1 MEALV
6 LMYHQIV
13 PDGASENWVPA
24 SLADPRY
31 GVSRLEFAR
40 QMAHLRQEGYRILAL
55 DELLAPGR
63 LSSDGFSAASSGVS
77 SGATSD
83 ATLDAT
89 SDERPTLVVT
99 FDDGYET
106 DLTLALPILSRLGIP
121 ATFFVATGH
130 IGSPGMLTETM
141 AAELVARPLFRI
153 GGHGESH
160 RFLSDMPEAECRW
173 ELARSL
179 DRVREISG
187 QKSAAMSA
195 PGGRTSHRVADL
207 ARQAGFSALATSRPG
222 LYRERADPFSI
233 PRLPIPRSHS
243 LRDFAALLD
252 PRSLVH
258 RKERWVRQAK
268 QAARSVLSTLSPAK
282 GG

>member
-13 PDGASENWVPA
+13 PDGASEGWVPA
-24 SLADPRY
+24 PLADPRY
-31 GVSRLEFAR
+31 GVTRLEFAR

-55 DELLAPGR
+55 DDLLAPSHPHSGD
-63 LSSDGFSAASSGVS
+63 SSHASSGAS
-77 SGATSD
+77 SEATSD
-83 ATLDAT
+83 VT

-106 DLTLALPILSRLGIP
+106 DLTQALPILSRLGIP

-141 AAELVARPLFRI
+141 AAELVARPLYRI

-160 RFLSDMPEAECRW
+160 RFLSEMPEAECRR
-173 ELARSL
+173 ELARSF

-233 PRLPIPRSHS
+233 PRLPVLRSHS

-268 QAARSVLSTLSPAK
+268 QTARSVLSTLSPAK

>member
-13 PDGASENWVPA
+13 PDGASEGWVPA
-24 SLADPRY
+24 PLADPRY

-40 QMAHLRQEGYRILAL
+40 QMAHLRQEGYRILSL
-55 DELLAPGR
+55 DELLAPSR
-63 LSSDGFSAASSGVS
+63 QA
-77 SGATSD
+77 SD
-83 ATLDAT
+83 AGLDAT
-89 SDERPTLVVT
+89 SDDRPALVVT

-130 IGSPGMLTETM
+130 IGCPGMLTEAM

-160 RFLSDMPEAECRW
+160 RFLSELPDSECRR
-173 ELARSL
+173 ELARSFK
-179 DRVREISG
+179 RIREISG
-187 QKSAAMSA
+187 QEGAAMSA
-195 PGGRTSHRVADL
+195 PGGRTSTQVADL

-233 PRLPIPRSHS
+233 PRLPVLRSHS

-252 PRSLVH
+252 PRSLLH

-268 QAARSVLSTLSPAK
+268 QTARSVLSTLSPAK

>member
-13 PDGASENWVPA
+13 PDGASEGWVPA

-31 GVSRLEFAR
+31 GVTRLEFAR

-55 DELLAPGR
+55 DDLLAPSHPHSGD
-63 LSSDGFSAASSGVS
+63 SSHASSGAS
-77 SGATSD
+77 SEATSD
-83 ATLDAT
+83 VT

-106 DLTLALPILSRLGIP
+106 DLTQALPILSRLGIP

-141 AAELVARPLFRI
+141 AAELVARPLYRI

-160 RFLSDMPEAECRW
+160 RFLSEMPEAECRR
-173 ELARSL
+173 ELTRSF

-233 PRLPIPRSHS
+233 PRLPVLRSHS

-252 PRSLVH
+252 PRSLLH

-268 QAARSVLSTLSPAK
+268 QTARSVLSTLSPAK

>member
-31 GVSRLEFAR
+31 GVTRLEFAR
-40 QMAHLRQEGYRILAL
+40 QMAHLRQEGYRILTL
-55 DELLAPGR
+55 DDLLAPSRPHSGG
-63 LSSDGFSAASSGVS
+63 SSHASSGAS
-77 SGATSD
+77 SEATSD
-83 ATLDAT
+83 VT

-106 DLTLALPILSRLGIP
+106 DLTQALPILSRLGIP

-141 AAELVARPLFRI
+141 AAELVARPLYRI

-160 RFLSDMPEAECRW
+160 RFLSEMPEAECRR
-173 ELARSL
+173 ELTRSF

-233 PRLPIPRSHS
+233 PRLPVLRSHS

-252 PRSLVH
+252 PRSLLH

-268 QAARSVLSTLSPAK
+268 QTARSVLSTLSPAK

>member
-13 PDGASENWVPA
+13 PDGASEGWVPA

-31 GVSRLEFAR
+31 GVTRLEFAR
-40 QMAHLRQEGYRILAL
+40 QMAHLRQEGYRILTL
-55 DELLAPGR
+55 DDLLAPSRPHSGG
-63 LSSDGFSAASSGVS
+63 SSHASSGAS
-77 SGATSD
+77 SEATSD
-83 ATLDAT
+83 VT

-106 DLTLALPILSRLGIP
+106 DLTQALPILSRLGIP

-141 AAELVARPLFRI
+141 AAELVARPLYRI

-160 RFLSDMPEAECRW
+160 RFLSEMPEAECRR
-173 ELARSL
+173 ELTRSF

-233 PRLPIPRSHS
+233 PRLPVLRSHS

-252 PRSLVH
+252 PRSLLH

-268 QAARSVLSTLSPAK
+268 QTARSVLSTLSPAK

>member
-13 PDGASENWVPA
+13 PDGASEGWVPA
-24 SLADPRY
+24 PLADPRY

-40 QMAHLRQEGYRILAL
+40 QMAHLRQEGYRILSL
-55 DELLAPGR
+55 DELLAPSRPASGGDSSSA
-63 LSSDGFSAASSGVS
+63 SSDASSS
-77 SGATSD
+77 
-83 ATLDAT
+83 
-89 SDERPTLVVT
+89 ERPALVVT

-106 DLTLALPILSRLGIP
+106 DLTLALPILAHLGIP

-130 IGSPGMLTETM
+130 IGCPGMLTETM

-160 RFLSDMPEAECRW
+160 RFLSDLPEPECRR
-173 ELARSL
+173 ELARSF
-179 DRVREISG
+179 DWVREISG
-187 QKSAAMSA
+187 QEGAAMSA
-195 PGGRTSHRVADL
+195 PGGRTSPRVAAL
-207 ARQAGFSALATSRPG
+207 ARQAGFRALATSRPG
-222 LYRERADPFSI
+222 LFRDREDPFSI
-233 PRLPIPRSHS
+233 PRLPILRSHT

-258 RKERWVRQAK
+258 RKEQWVRQVK

>member
-13 PDGASENWVPA
+13 PDGAHENWVPA
-24 SLADPRY
+24 PLADPRY
-31 GVSRLEFAR
+31 GVTRLEFAR

-55 DELLAPGR
+55 DDLLAPGR
-63 LSSDGFSAASSGVS
+63 LSSDSSSAASSGVY
-77 SGATSD
+77 SGDTSD
-83 ATLDAT
+83 ATLD
-89 SDERPTLVVT
+89 ERPALVVT

-106 DLTLALPILSRLGIP
+106 DLTQALPILSRLGIP

-141 AAELVARPLFRI
+141 AAELAARPLFRI

-160 RFLSDMPEAECRW
+160 RFLSDMPEAECRR
-173 ELARSL
+173 ELARSFS
-179 DRVREISG
+179 RVREISG

-233 PRLPIPRSHS
+233 PRLPVLRSHS
-243 LRDFAALLD
+243 LRDFVALLD

-258 RKERWVRQAK
+258 RKERWMRQAK
-268 QAARSVLSTLSPAK
+268 QAARSVLSTLSSAK